1 MPPEVIEG
9 EGTNRIDALSD
20 GFFAI
25 VLTLLVLQF
34 EVPDVPPTQ
43 TATDLLPRLLAL
55 QPLLFSYVLS
65 FFVVGLYWVIH
76 HNLFR
81 VIIHHD
87 RYLLYLNLLFL
98 LFISFL
104 PFPTELLGNYTI
116 QLTWVLYASNL
127 AIIGITMTAIW
138 QYAVNRG
145 FVDDQV
151 NRRAA
156 RLVTIRGLITPGV
169 FLFSILASF
178 ASLDLATLTPL
189 LIIPL
194 QMWWVRVYKT
204 SENRDDSR
212 IE

>member
-1 MPPEVIEG
+1 MPLEVIEG
-9 EGTNRIDALSD
+9 EGTDRIDALSD

-34 EVPDVPPTQ
+34 EVPDLPPTQ
-43 TATDLLPRLLAL
+43 VTTDLLPRLLAL
-55 QPLLFSYVLS
+55 KPLLFSYVLS

-81 VIIHHD
+81 FIVWHD
-87 RYLLYLNLLFL
+87 RSLLYLNLLFL

-127 AIIGITMTAIW
+127 AIIGLAMTIIW

-145 FVDDQV
+145 YVSDQV
-151 NRRAA
+151 NKRAA
-156 RLVTIRGLITPGV
+156 HLVTIRGLITPGV
-169 FLFSILASF
+169 FLLSIVVSF
-178 ASLDLATLTPL
+178 VSLDLATLTPL
-189 LIIPL
+189 LIVPL
-194 QMWWVRVYKT
+194 QIWWIRIYK
-204 SENRDDSR
+204 
-212 IE
+212 IL